1 MRNDV
6 KIKILLQG
14 LLPKIKSEL
23 YLRMPA
29 DFNDFEKLCEQL
41 FISEQILQ
49 NKESNEDKELTAVI
63 AGITHHEKQQDEEL
77 TQQKL
82 EIGSLKQKL
91 AELEN
96 FSKRRHS
103 SQEQLAIVAAV
114 DHYDSRRS
122 SSLDRHSRRDSRVQF
137 SRRSPSQSRDSSFTR
152 RKDEVTATH
161 VAETKA
167 QHIIGKANF
176 TTIKGRI
183 QITNLD
189 IRVTLETAQYSA
201 IDHNKI

>member
-77 TQQKL
+77 TKQKF

-96 FSKRRHS
+96 FSKDDTLRR
-103 SQEQLAIVAAV
+103 
-114 DHYDSRRS
+114 
-122 SSLDRHSRRDSRVQF
+122 
-137 SRRSPSQSRDSSFTR
+137 
-152 RKDEVTATH
+152 
-161 VAETKA
+161 
-167 QHIIGKANF
+167 N
-176 TTIKGRI
+176 
-183 QITNLD
+183 N
-189 IRVTLETAQYSA
+189 
-201 IDHNKI
+201 